1 MAVTKERVYN
11 FKGDPYK
18 QNILEAISPSF
29 EPETSDL
36 TSNLPGGTKLNTAVL
51 KPYEAEPYQDKYG
64 GKIDA
69 LMSSLESQNRQGFQY
84 NYNDDPSYQ
93 AYRKQYLREG
103 QRATQDTMA
112 AASAMTGGRPSSY
125 AVTAA
130 AQAGNNYA
138 AQLSDKVP
146 ELYQQAYNRYLQQYQ
161 QQAQML
167 NAYQQQQQTD
177 YNRFSQDRQ
186 FGYNANQD
194 WINNMRNNRRDAY
207 DMMSTDRAFNYQQRQ
222 DWINNMQRQEQF
234 EWNSFM
240 QQAQMALNVGDLN
253 QLEAMGF
260 DTSRSNFGNDLTIA
274 QLIAQYTGD
283 TSGLRALMKR

>member
-1 MAVTKERVYN
+1 MAKDRVYD
-11 FKGDPYK
+11 FQGDRYGHY
-18 QNILEAISPSF
+18 ILESINPAFSPAKEELRSK
-29 EPETSDL
+29 
-36 TSNLPGGTKLNTAVL
+36 LPGDAKLNTELINA
-51 KPYEAEPYQDKYG
+51 YEGPQYEDKYG
-64 GKIDA
+64 GKVDS
-69 LMSSLESQNRQGFQY
+69 LMSALESQNRNGFQY
-84 NYNDDPSYQ
+84 DYNTDPAYQ

-112 AASAMTGGRPSSY
+112 AAAAMTGGRPSSY
-125 AVTAA
+125 AATAA

-146 ELYQQAYNRYLQQYQ
+146 ELYQNAYNRYLQQYQ
-161 QQAQML
+161 QQAQIL

-194 WINNMRNNRRDAY
+194 WINNMRNNRRDTY
-207 DMMSTDRAFNYQQRQ
+207 DMMNADRAFNYQQRQ
-222 DWINNMQRQEQF
+222 DWIKNMQTQEQW
-234 EWNSFM
+234 EWNAFM
-240 QQAQMALNVGDLN
+240 QQAQMALNVGDIK

-260 DTSRSNFGNDLTIA
+260 DTSRANFGNELTIA

-283 TSGLRALMKR
+283 TSGLRALLKR

>member
-1 MAVTKERVYN
+1 MAKDRVYN
-11 FKGDPYK
+11 FTGDRYGQYIENSINP
-18 QNILEAISPSF
+18 AFSPAKEELQSK
-29 EPETSDL
+29 
-36 TSNLPGGTKLNTAVL
+36 LPGGTKLNTELLNA
-51 KPYEAEPYQDKYG
+51 YEGPQYEDKYG
-64 GKIDA
+64 GKVDQ
-69 LMSSLESQNRQGFQY
+69 LMSALESQNRNGFQY
-84 NYNDDPSYQ
+84 DYNADPSYQ
-93 AYRKQYLREG
+93 AYRKEYLRNG

-125 AVTAA
+125 AATAA
-130 AQAGNNYA
+130 AQAGSNYA

-146 ELYQQAYNRYLQQYQ
+146 ELYQDAYNRYLQQYQ
-161 QQAQML
+161 QQAQIL

-207 DMMSTDRAFNYQQRQ
+207 DMMSADRAFNYQQRQ
-222 DWINNMQRQEQF
+222 DWIKNMQTQEQW
-234 EWNSFM
+234 EWNAFM
-240 QQAQMALNVGDLN
+240 QQAQMALNVGDVK

-260 DTSRSNFGNDLTIA
+260 DTSRANFGNDLTIA